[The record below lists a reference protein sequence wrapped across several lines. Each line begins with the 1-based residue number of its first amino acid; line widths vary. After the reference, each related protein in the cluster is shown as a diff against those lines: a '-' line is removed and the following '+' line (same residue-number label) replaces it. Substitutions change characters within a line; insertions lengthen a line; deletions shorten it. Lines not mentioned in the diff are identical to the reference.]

1 MVMTHGQFQWW
12 NHLRLTNNKAIANP
26 TVERPARKAALAAHF
41 HVRLLV
47 TITARHFAAA
57 QYTVMAVFFAAT
69 WYTLL
74 TPWEGAIGQLEFMF
88 APGYE
93 NRVFFVWLA
102 ITNLLTVVVALTF
115 WSKRAESY
123 PLAFLLVCASLGLFA
138 WALWSSDATFIFS
151 YSFGCILSIWSWWQ
165 LNKSFK
171 WDALKRAP

>member
-1 MVMTHGQFQWW
+1 M
-12 NHLRLTNNKAIANP
+12 
-26 TVERPARKAALAAHF
+26 
-41 HVRLLV
+41 

-93 NRVFFVWLA
+93 NRELFVWLA

-123 PLAFLLVCASLGLFA
+123 PLAFLLVCASIGLFA

-151 YSFGCILSIWSWWQ
+151 YSFGCIFSIWSWWQ
-165 LNKSFK
+165 PNKSFK